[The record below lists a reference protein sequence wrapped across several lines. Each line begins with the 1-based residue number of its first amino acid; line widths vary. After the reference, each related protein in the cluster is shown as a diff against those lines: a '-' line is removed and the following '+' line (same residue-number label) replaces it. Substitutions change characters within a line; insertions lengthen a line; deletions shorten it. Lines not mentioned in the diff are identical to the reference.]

1 MVIVVPMINI
11 QFNIGLYVT
20 RSILKYPLFVV
31 VTALAIS
38 GCAILPSPPPTS
50 HVYSLPPAESGMLAE
65 VSSRVN
71 DVHGPEESGF
81 LLLTRN
87 DEALKW
93 RLALIDHAVSS
104 IDAQYFIWQDDE
116 TGRFLFDRL
125 LKAADRGVRVRLLV
139 DDMLFV
145 PKDHTIAAICTHPNL
160 EIKIFNPGR
169 VRDSTLGAY
178 GEFLLYF
185 RELNR
190 RMHNKLFVVDNR
202 LAIVGGRNI
211 GNAYFGLSEKYNF
224 QDLDVLVVG
233 PVIEEISH
241 AFDEYWNA
249 DRAYP
254 GSAMSGKAT
263 LKELQSLRE
272 WMDEYLISYRD
283 VLASYPMETVDWKES
298 LAQLPS
304 LMEVGE
310 AHFLQDVPMTFDGE
324 EHRLADMLV
333 HLAEPNHRE
342 LTIITPYLIPMGDFL
357 KNVTQLSSE
366 GVKIKIL
373 TGSMGANNHTVAHS
387 HYKKYRRRILATGAE
402 LYEFRHNPSSAAR
415 AISDV
420 PPIQSEFICLHI
432 KAIVGDRKRCFVG
445 SLNLDPRALRIN
457 TENGLYIQSPGLS
470 KQLAEHF
477 ETLMTREN
485 AWRVYLDMNDKIR
498 WKSSAGN
505 VSRQPARSFRQ
516 RIADFFFRLLPIESQ
531 L

>member
-1 MVIVVPMINI
+1 MGRYVIRRVS
-11 QFNIGLYVT
+11 T
-20 RSILKYPLFVV
+20 YPLIV
-31 VTALAIS
+31 ALAALIIS
-38 GCAILPSPPPTS
+38 GCATLPSPPPTS

-65 VSSRVN
+65 VSSRFN

-93 RLALIDHAVSS
+93 RLALIDHAVFS

-116 TGRFLFDRL
+116 AGRFLFDRL
-125 LKAADRGVRVRLLV
+125 LKAAGRGVRVRLLV
-139 DDMLFV
+139 DDMLFA
-145 PKDHTIAAICTHPNL
+145 PRDRTIAAICRHPNL
-160 EIKIFNPGR
+160 DIKIFNPGR

-233 PVIEEISH
+233 PVIEEVSH

-249 DRAYP
+249 DRSYP
-254 GSAMSGKAT
+254 GSAMSSKAT
-263 LKELQSLRE
+263 IEELQSLRE
-272 WMDEYLISYRD
+272 WMDEYLISHRD
-283 VLASYPMETVDWKES
+283 VLASYPMEPVDWKES

-333 HLAEPNHRE
+333 HLAEPNHKE
-342 LTIITPYLIPMGDFL
+342 LIIITPYLIPMGDFL
-357 KNVTQLSSE
+357 ENVAQLSSE

-387 HYKKYRRRILATGAE
+387 HYKKYRRSILATGAE
-402 LYEFRHNPSSAAR
+402 LYEFRHDPSSAVR
-415 AISDV
+415 AVSDV
-420 PPIQSEFICLHI
+420 PPIHSGFISLHI

-477 ETLMTREN
+477 DTLMTREN
-485 AWRVYLDMNDKIR
+485 AWQVYLDMNDKIR
-498 WKSSAGN
+498 WKSSTGN